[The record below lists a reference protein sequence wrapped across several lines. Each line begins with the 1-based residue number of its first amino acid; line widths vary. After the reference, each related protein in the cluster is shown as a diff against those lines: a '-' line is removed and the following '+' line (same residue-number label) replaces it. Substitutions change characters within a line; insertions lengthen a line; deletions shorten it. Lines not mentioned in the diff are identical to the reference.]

1 MLVFL
6 IFLSLGASVGDVQ
19 HACWDHK
26 WNWTNKSGNSQE
38 KCVFS
43 SEVDS
48 QWFNRVLLQQ
58 SGEAG

>member
-1 MLVFL
+1 M
-6 IFLSLGASVGDVQ
+6 SLGASVGDVQ
-19 HACWDHK
+19 YACWNHK